1 MIKEEDRIW
10 HLIALQLA
18 GEACNEELQELD
30 DLLKVNPDKY
40 YMHEILH
47 NAWGIPEVKNKEETA
62 QAFERL
68 LKKMETRGMNI
79 IPYLSV
85 EQPQ

>member
-1 MIKEEDRIW
+1 MIKEDDRIW
-10 HLIALQLA
+10 HLIALQLS

-30 DLLKVNPDKY
+30 HLLKVNPYKY
-40 YMHEILH
+40 YIHEILH
-47 NAWGIPEVKNKEETA
+47 NAWGMQEVKNKEEAA
-62 QAFERL
+62 QAFKRL

-85 EQPQ
+85 EKPE